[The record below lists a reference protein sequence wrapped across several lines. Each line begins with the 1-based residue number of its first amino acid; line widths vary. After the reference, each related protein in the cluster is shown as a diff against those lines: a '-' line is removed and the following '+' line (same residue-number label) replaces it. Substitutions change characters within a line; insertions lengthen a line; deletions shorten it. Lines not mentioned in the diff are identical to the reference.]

1 MIQAPLPARR
11 PLTLRVLLVGVPL
24 SLLIT
29 AYSAWA
35 GLKVGGVYWP
45 IATATLLA
53 MAILRLAGGA
63 GPQEAN
69 VAATAA
75 STGGLL
81 AAGVVFTVPAAWL
94 LGVEISGFEVTLV
107 ALVGGLLG
115 VLFTLPLRAEMI
127 ERLALPYPDGIAA
140 ARMLEAG
147 DEGGA
152 KVRLLLAALA
162 AAGLFAALRDGAGWL
177 PAVVG
182 LDQGGAGLAKW
193 LSLGASVSLVPL
205 AGGFLIGPRFT
216 GAWLAGGATAWWLA
230 LPLLV
235 AGGRFADKGAAVA
248 GATRPFGIGV
258 IVGASLAFFLL
269 SGLPALGPLLA
280 RRSQLTPRRT
290 LLGAAAAALLA
301 ALVAVVLALP
311 LWLGLVAVLASLAVA
326 YVAARIAGELNIDP
340 MEIFAVAILLALL
353 LVVELPV
360 RASVMLAAV
369 LCLAAGM
376 AGDFLQDL
384 KAGHLVGTPPRDQA
398 IAQVVSV
405 VVTAPVLGLVLEAI
419 RGRFTLG
426 SVDLP
431 APQAVA
437 LAALIDPAEGGA
449 STFFE
454 GPLGWGLLAGGL
466 ALALAQRLGAGL
478 LPIAFGIGLYAPIE
492 LSLPLFLGGLV
503 RAWADRR
510 GLEEPGRLLAAG
522 AIAGE
527 GLVGVGIALWGFLS
541 RF

>member
-1 MIQAPLPARR
+1 MARDPRPARR
-11 PLTLRVLLVGVPL
+11 PLTFRTLLVGVPL

-53 MAILRLAGGA
+53 MGLLRLLGGA
-63 GPQEAN
+63 APREVN

-94 LGVEISGFEVTLV
+94 LGVDVSGVEVALV
-107 ALVGGLLG
+107 AAVGGLLG

-127 ERLALPYPDGIAA
+127 ERLELPYPDGTAS

-147 DEGGA
+147 DEGGG
-152 KVRLLLAALA
+152 KLRLLLAALA
-162 AAGLFAALRDGAGWL
+162 VAGLFAALRDGAGFL
-177 PAVVG
+177 PAVIG
-182 LDQGGAGLAKW
+182 LDQAGSGLARW

-216 GAWLAGGATAWWLA
+216 GAWFAGGAASWWLA
-230 LPLLV
+230 LPALLA
-235 AGGRFADKGAAVA
+235 AGSFADKGAAVA
-248 GATRPFGIGV
+248 GATRPFGIGM

-269 SGLPALGPLLA
+269 TGLPALGPLVA
-280 RRSQLTPRRT
+280 RRSRLTPGRT
-290 LLGAAAAALLA
+290 VLGAGAAALLA
-301 ALVAVVLALP
+301 ALVAMALSLP

-419 RGRFTLG
+419 RGRFTVG
-426 SVDLP
+426 SIDLP

-437 LAALIDPAEGGA
+437 LAALIDPAQGA
-449 STFFE
+449 ASSFFE
-454 GPLGWGLLAGGL
+454 GPLGWGLVAGGL
-466 ALALAQRLGAGL
+466 ALAVAHRLGAGL

-503 RAWADRR
+503 RAWADRH

-522 AIAGE
+522 TIAGE
-527 GLVGVGIALWGFLS
+527 GLVGVGIALWGFY
-541 RF
+541 R